1 MVEPVRRKPC
11 TVLKPIF
18 ILLSVLPV
26 FVLVKSLLFKRH
38 SGMRVAVSNFNKQ
51 VGYLAAGIATL
62 LVVLTLYHFAS
73 AWLR

>member
-1 MVEPVRRKPC
+1 
-11 TVLKPIF
+11 VLKIALF
-18 ILLSVLPV
+18 LVSAVPV
-26 FVLVKSLLFKRH
+26 FLLVKSLLFKRH

>member
-1 MVEPVRRKPC
+1 
-11 TVLKPIF
+11 VLKIALF
-18 ILLSVLPV
+18 LVSAVPV
-26 FVLVKSLLFKRH
+26 FLLVKSLLFKRH

-62 LVVLTLYHFAS
+62 LVVLTLYHLAS